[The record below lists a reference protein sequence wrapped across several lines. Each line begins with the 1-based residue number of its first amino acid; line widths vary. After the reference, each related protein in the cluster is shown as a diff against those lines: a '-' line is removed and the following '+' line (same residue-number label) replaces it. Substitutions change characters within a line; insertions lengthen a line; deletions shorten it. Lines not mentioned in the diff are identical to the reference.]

1 MNKKVITLTI
11 GAGMAA
17 GTVAGLLAVPAISGA
32 QTSTTDPAA
41 ATTPM
46 DKGRPDRAAHLADAI
61 APLVADGTITRAQ
74 ADAVIAALEAAR
86 PDGAMRGPKG
96 GPGLDIAAQ
105 ALGMSADDLHAA
117 LRGGQTLAQ
126 VAEAQGVDVQVV
138 IDAMVAE
145 RTNHIN
151 DEVASGEITQEE
163 ADQKLADLT
172 ARVTDAV
179 NNGAP
184 QGGRGG
190 RGGHGP
196 HGPMGDPAD
205 APADDTVTN

>member
-1 MNKKVITLTI
+1 MNKKITAITI
-11 GAGMAA
+11 GAGLAA
-17 GTVAGLLAVPAISGA
+17 GTIGLIAVPAISGA

-46 DKGRPDRAAHLADAI
+46 DQGRPDPSTHHADAI
-61 APLVADGTITRAQ
+61 APLVADGTITQAQ
-74 ADAVIAALEAAR
+74 ADAVIAALDAAR
-86 PDGAMRGPKG
+86 PADAMRGGRG

-105 ALGMSADDLHAA
+105 ALGMTAEDLHTA
-117 LRGGQTLAQ
+117 LQGGQTLAQ

-151 DEVASGEITQEE
+151 DEVASGELTQEE
-163 ADQKLADLT
+163 ADQKLADLA

-179 NNGAP
+179 NNGRP
-184 QGGRGG
+184 QGGPGG

-205 APADDTVTN
+205 APVDGTVTN